1 MAITINTNIASL
13 NSQANLGKATS
24 MLQGSLSRLSS
35 GSRINSAK
43 DDAAG
48 LAISQRL
55 GAQINGNGVAI
66 RNANDAISVTATA
79 EGSLQESTNIILRLR
94 DLSVQSASDTNTAG
108 DRKALQEEADQLFK
122 EIDRIASS
130 TQFNTRN
137 LLDGSFGTA
146 SIQVGANK
154 GQTIDVKLSAATTK
168 ALNLNGYSNTGD
180 LNSGRVT
187 AGADLDSTT
196 FQLNGVT
203 ITADNTQDDYTVG
216 GAGDGALLEAA
227 DMAKTINRFTGQ
239 TGVTAQAYNT
249 VTGGAGAS
257 GLVDSTTFTVT
268 VGQGGTAQSLSRN
281 ATSLTDLSDLINKE
295 IGGVTSSI
303 NSKGQLVLANDS
315 GQDIAVA
322 GGTNAGL
329 ENITYKGFVSMSS
342 TDGSKID
349 VGVDPSLTQAQ
360 QNAQKATLKD
370 MGLNVST
377 GSDKMTG
384 GAVDANAIADTDLI
398 TINGVRM
405 GASTD
410 SSAASKAAAVNAIS
424 TQSGVTASASTK
436 AVVQLDMTAN
446 GLGTLGATD
455 FSINGTDID
464 LTAATDLDDVVTAIN
479 GAGLQGVVA
488 TSDDD
493 GNLVLKS
500 DSGFD
505 ITVGDGS
512 GGNSNAA
519 SFATAIVGDNGTV
532 AVGAAVKGSLTLT
545 SPTGGDVVIGSD
557 AATLATRDA
566 AMDKLGVSST
576 GGSTEALGTGLNLTT
591 RSGANAAL
599 ERIDSALE
607 NIASQ
612 RSQIGAT
619 QNRLNS
625 AVTNLGTSIVNQ
637 SAARSQILDTD
648 FASETAN
655 LTKAQILQQASSSI
669 LAQANQTSQVALS
682 LLR

>member
-79 EGSLQESTNIILRLR
+79 EGSLQESTNILLRLR

-479 GAGLQGVVA
+479 GAGY
-488 TSDDD
+488 
-493 GNLVLKS
+493 
-500 DSGFD
+500 
-505 ITVGDGS
+505 
-512 GGNSNAA
+512 
-519 SFATAIVGDNGTV
+519 
-532 AVGAAVKGSLTLT
+532 KG
-545 SPTGGDVVIGSD
+545 
-557 AATLATRDA
+557 
-566 AMDKLGVSST
+566 
-576 GGSTEALGTGLNLTT
+576 
-591 RSGANAAL
+591 
-599 ERIDSALE
+599 
-607 NIASQ
+607 
-612 RSQIGAT
+612 
-619 QNRLNS
+619 
-625 AVTNLGTSIVNQ
+625 
-637 SAARSQILDTD
+637 
-648 FASETAN
+648 
-655 LTKAQILQQASSSI
+655 
-669 LAQANQTSQVALS
+669 
-682 LLR
+682 

>member
-1 MAITINTNIASL
+1 M
-13 NSQANLGKATS
+13 
-24 MLQGSLSRLSS
+24 
-35 GSRINSAK
+35 
-43 DDAAG
+43 
-48 LAISQRL
+48 
-55 GAQINGNGVAI
+55 
-66 RNANDAISVTATA
+66 
-79 EGSLQESTNIILRLR
+79 
-94 DLSVQSASDTNTAG
+94 
-108 DRKALQEEADQLFK
+108 
-122 EIDRIASS
+122 
-130 TQFNTRN
+130 
-137 LLDGSFGTA
+137 
-146 SIQVGANK
+146 
-154 GQTIDVKLSAATTK
+154 
-168 ALNLNGYSNTGD
+168 
-180 LNSGRVT
+180 
-187 AGADLDSTT
+187 
-196 FQLNGVT
+196 
-203 ITADNTQDDYTVG
+203 
-216 GAGDGALLEAA
+216 
-227 DMAKTINRFTGQ
+227 
-239 TGVTAQAYNT
+239 
-249 VTGGAGAS
+249 
-257 GLVDSTTFTVT
+257 
-268 VGQGGTAQSLSRN
+268 
-281 ATSLTDLSDLINKE
+281 
-295 IGGVTSSI
+295 
-303 NSKGQLVLANDS
+303 
-315 GQDIAVA
+315 
-322 GGTNAGL
+322 
-329 ENITYKGFVSMSS
+329 
-342 TDGSKID
+342 
-349 VGVDPSLTQAQ
+349 
-360 QNAQKATLKD
+360 
-370 MGLNVST
+370 
-377 GSDKMTG
+377 
-384 GAVDANAIADTDLI
+384 
-398 TINGVRM
+398 
-405 GASTD
+405 
-410 SSAASKAAAVNAIS
+410 
-424 TQSGVTASASTK
+424 
-436 AVVQLDMTAN
+436 
-446 GLGTLGATD
+446 
-455 FSINGTDID
+455 
-464 LTAATDLDDVVTAIN
+464 
-479 GAGLQGVVA
+479 A

>member
-55 GAQINGNGVAI
+55 GAQINGNNVAI

-79 EGSLQESTNIILRLR
+79 EGSLQESTNILLRLR
-94 DLSVQSASDTNTAG
+94 DLAVQSSSDTNTAS

-154 GQTIDVKLSAATTK
+154 GQTIDVSLKSATTK

-187 AGADLDSTT
+187 ANADLDGTS
-196 FQLNGVT
+196 FVLNGVT
-203 ITADNTQDDYTVG
+203 VTADNSLDDYTVG
-216 GAGDGALLEAA
+216 GTGDGALLEAA
-227 DMAKTINRFTGQ
+227 DMARTVNRFTGQ

-268 VGQGGTAQSLSRN
+268 VGQGGAAQSLSRN
-281 ATSLTDLSDLINKE
+281 ATSLSDLSDLINKE

-303 NSKGQLVLANDS
+303 NSKGQLVLANDT
-315 GQDIAVA
+315 GQDITIA
-322 GGTNAGL
+322 GGTAAGL
-329 ENITYKGFVSMSS
+329 EDITYKGFVSMSS
-342 TDGSKID
+342 ADGSKIE
-349 VGVDPSLTQAQ
+349 VGVDPSLSQAA
-360 QNAQKATLKD
+360 QNTQKATLKD

-384 GAVDANAIADTDLI
+384 GAVDANAVADTDLI

-405 GASTD
+405 GASAD
-410 SSAASKAAAVNAIS
+410 SSAASKAAAINSIS
-424 TQSGVTASASTK
+424 SQSGVTASATTT

-446 GLGTLGATD
+446 GLGALGATD
-455 FSINGTDID
+455 FSINGTDVD

-488 TSDDD
+488 TADED

-505 ITVGDGS
+505 ITVGNGS

-519 SFATAIVGDNGTV
+519 AFATAIVGDNGTV
-532 AVGAAVKGSLTLT
+532 AVGAAVKGSLNLT
-545 SPTGGDVVIGSD
+545 NASGGDIVIGSD
-557 AATLATRDA
+557 ATTLAARDA
-566 AMDKLGVSST
+566 AMDKLGVSTT
-576 GGSTEALGTGLNLTT
+576 GGSTEALGTGLNLTS
-591 RSGANAAL
+591 RSGANVAL

-612 RSQIGAT
+612 RSQIGAI
-619 QNRLNS
+619 QNRLTS
-625 AVTNLGTSIVNQ
+625 AITNLGTSVVNQ